1 MTGIKN
7 TNPSIKDIEEL
18 LSPTEVIERGFHNQ
32 GINFLYGAID
42 EDSVK
47 KIIQWIVFENCNE
60 TDNVPSE
67 LTLYI
72 NSPGGE
78 LYQAFALIDV
88 MRASNIPIRTIGIG
102 AVMSAAFLIFCSGEK
117 GQRIIGKNTG
127 IMCHQY
133 SDEIGGKHHDIKSHM
148 KEADNCND
156 RMINILLECSDL
168 DLKAIKSK
176 LLNSSDVWLKSEEML
191 SFGLADKIL

>member
-1 MTGIKN
+1 MNGIKN
-7 TNPSIKDIEEL
+7 TTPSIKDIEEL
-18 LSPTEVIERGFHNQ
+18 LSPTEMIERGFHNKN
-32 GINFLYGAID
+32 INFLYGPID

-47 KIIQWIVFENCNE
+47 KIIQWIVFENCADEKITGN
-60 TDNVPSE
+60 

-88 MRASNIPIRTIGIG
+88 MRASRIPIRTIGIG

-191 SFGLADKIL
+191 SFGLADEIL